1 MDTELIKK
9 LATQCGA
16 FQPEDLQEEMETHDP
31 AAGSYT
37 KVPGLKET
45 DYARLRTFVQN
56 ELRKH
61 FKPEELRGSRDKT
74 VRSKLRAII
83 SRALVNCD
91 VPLGQSAVEILVEE
105 LGNDCLGFGPIDPF
119 FYDPEVTEIK
129 AQAKVVRIEK
139 SGKDFIA
146 EGVVFRDEQH
156 IRDVL
161 DRMLAPTG
169 RSISP
174 NNPAVD
180 ATLFDGSRLKA
191 HIPPVAP
198 KGTMFSI
205 RRFRQDMSIENMI
218 ERNAMSREIAEFLK
232 AAVLARQNIVVSGGT
247 SSGKTTTLNC
257 IASFIPRDESIVTI
271 EDPAELQLQH
281 PDVRSLEARPA
292 NSEGR
297 GVYTL
302 RDGVK
307 DALRMAPK
315 RIVLGECRGGEAFD
329 MLQAMNTGHEG
340 SLTTGHANSAHLM
353 TKRLISMVQMA
364 DMGLPFE
371 AIVEQVTVVDLI
383 VQVIKERRSG
393 HRRIDHIV
401 EVVGVKRNPEG
412 VLEVALQ
419 PLWQYNKT
427 TGSFDWIA
435 REFTRKAIFIEE
447 GGWKP

>member
-1 MDTELIKK
+1 MDKALIKK
-9 LATQCGA
+9 LALQCGA
-16 FQPEDLQEEMETHDP
+16 FEPVELEAIDNVQDTTT
-31 AAGSYT
+31 STYT

-45 DYARLRTFVQN
+45 DYKKIRTFVQN

-61 FKPEELRGSRDKT
+61 FKPEELRGSRDKM
-74 VRSKLRAII
+74 VRSRLRSIV

-91 VPLGQSAVEILVEE
+91 VPLGQSAVEVLVEE
-105 LGNDCLGFGPIDPF
+105 LGNDCLGFGPIEPF
-119 FYDPEVTEIK
+119 FYDPDVTEIK
-129 AQAKVVRIEK
+129 AQVKVVRIEK
-139 SGKDFIA
+139 NGKDFVA
-146 EGVVFRDEQH
+146 EGIVFRDEQH

-174 NNPAVD
+174 SNPAVD

-191 HIPPVAP
+191 HIPPVSP

-218 ERNAMSREIAEFLK
+218 ERKAMSREMAEFLR
-232 AAVLARQNIVVSGGT
+232 AAVITKQNIVVSGGT

-257 IASFIPRDESIVTI
+257 IASFIPHDESIVTI

-292 NSEGR
+292 NSEGK
-297 GVYTL
+297 GAYTL

-340 SLTTGHANSAHLM
+340 SLTTGHANSAYLM

-364 DMGLPFE
+364 DIGLPFD
-371 AIVEQVTVVDLI
+371 AIVEQITVVDLI
-383 VQVIKERRSG
+383 VQVVKERRTG
-393 HRRIDHIV
+393 TRRVDHIA
-401 EVVGVKRNPEG
+401 EVVGVERNKEG
-412 VLEVALQ
+412 VLEVALNV
-419 PLWQYNKT
+419 LWQYNKDRD
-427 TGSFDWIA
+427 SYDWVA
-435 REFTRKAIFIEE
+435 NNFKRKEIFFEE
-447 GGWKP
+447 GGWKI